1 MGVVSSL
8 PLSLL
13 SSTSK
18 PVLGTKNGQSGE
30 RRRYNIHT
38 HSALCRGTEISFGEN
53 RRREQI
59 PRYFSE
65 AVGLRL
71 ASMSPNA
78 DRLKQREWRN
88 ELHTRITSFTVRAK
102 YSSPL
107 LSLSRPPSLSLHS
120 KSGSKTPPIL
130 LPRSS
135 LNGEISPPPPENGNA
150 VCGRQMISVDIRHI
164 SADRPPQPAARPSR
178 HAFHR
183 RRRLADTETVPIP

>member
-59 PRYFSE
+59 PRYFIE

-107 LSLSRPPSLSLHS
+107 LSLS
-120 KSGSKTPPIL
+120 
-130 LPRSS
+130 
-135 LNGEISPPPPENGNA
+135 SPPPLFFSSLQTRLENTSNSSSPLLSQRGDL
-150 VCGRQMISVDIRHI
+150 S
-164 SADRPPQPAARPSR
+164 SAARKWQC
-178 HAFHR
+178 
-183 RRRLADTETVPIP
+183 RLWPPNDIS